1 MAQNSHKDKDV
12 LQQFN
17 VTLIPKKE
25 IINEYESIT
34 PSQES
39 IEEGNPVLNIDCWK
53 ESQVLTFNQESGD
66 GIALDKVIDLL
77 HPPRTGKPFM
87 SDYSTPWS
95 NQEEIEQ
102 GDSSQELDPLV
113 TSFKLETMCSPTLQA
128 CQTEGTEIKEI
139 SMARESPSYQ
149 TAETTDTHRDESSSA
164 AKVSSST
171 QAESSPKLTK
181 TTVATFAQDQLIPV
195 TEIKEPSPSL
205 DIRMYSCIECRRGMG
220 AQSHFR
226 TYRKCS
232 LCCYATRCS
241 TAFTK
246 HREFHT
252 SQRHNE
258 IRTRRG
264 KEIKDIRISAPR
276 ERKMKDSLMCVCG
289 FISPYG
295 DKAARHLLRCT
306 EKSCYYMTAAA
317 ETVKDVAV
325 CGKQESEED
334 KPRTLPSGEVRQN
347 EEKEEVEEK
356 ELDLN
361 NTHETQTTGESS
373 MTPTTKWSV
382 REIKSISQKEAEL
395 LPYFLQKRS
404 GKQRQS
410 TKLFDDITELNAENI
425 KSQLMDTSDIV
436 STVDFAPPTKRLM
449 QLKCRGGVKRLFT
462 RPGRKNTIT
471 AATKLFER
479 NLITLIEE
487 EVVIKENNN
496 EES

>member
-1 MAQNSHKDKDV
+1 MGYLVGLEAVWK
-12 LQQFN
+12 
-17 VTLIPKKE
+17 
-25 IINEYESIT
+25 EYESIT

-95 NQEEIEQ
+95 NQEDIKQ

-128 CQTEGTEIKEI
+128 CQTEETEIKEI

-205 DIRMYSCIECRRGMG
+205 DIRM
-220 AQSHFR
+220 

-258 IRTRRG
+258 IRTRRR

-347 EEKEEVEEK
+347 EGKEEVE
-356 ELDLN
+356 
-361 NTHETQTTGESS
+361 GESS
-373 MTPTTKWSV
+373 MTLTTKWSL

-471 AATKLFER
+471 AATKQHCLWACPGRTNAVQKHVKNQATRQPDKERKRSFVLFFSVKLNASPIYEGVFKVSVCDV
-479 NLITLIEE
+479 NAVFTMSS
-487 EVVIKENNN
+487 IKT
-496 EES
+496 